1 MLEIFQKHSLFLLC
15 YILVAGCSAVVEP
28 ISMPTNTPGTDLQEH
43 LDIDTFPL
51 TFETAQRL
59 NAASYPRLVSQPG
72 DAYSAGVV
80 RELDIERN
88 NFPPQIL
95 DTTYRLGIGDEVALV
110 QILDTSPSL
119 RSIPSGT
126 VETDITSTNLQSV
139 FSLKGSSGKIV
150 NTSGRVSNDG
160 SLLLLGV
167 GSLEARGRHI
177 SELRDDVRSVLI
189 REGKAPNFQLEIVG
203 FNSQKAYITTDEPAD
218 NKPSQIQYVLPITD
232 RGTTLRELM
241 ASAGVAFDEKVLTVV
256 KIQREGQ
263 TYSFTLNDLFAEA
276 APNIFLKDNDHVFI
290 QKLRYVDGKVF
301 LVGGVAPRL
310 LPIQPERRQTLAEA
324 LFSPNGPLETSSAQ
338 RSAVYLLR
346 GNNPVR
352 AYHLDARNPARI
364 LVADAVELRPN
375 DIIFVGEQPINTF
388 NRVLSTI
395 FPLRVLSRDTQNGNL
410 P

>member
-1 MLEIFQKHSLFLLC
+1 MLETFQKRSLFLMCSLL
-15 YILVAGCSAVVEP
+15 IAGCSAVVEP
-28 ISMPTNTPGTDLQEH
+28 ISIPTNTPGHDLQEH
-43 LDIDTFPL
+43 LDINAFPL
-51 TFETAQRL
+51 TFETARAL

-72 DAYSAGVV
+72 DGFSASVV
-80 RELDIERN
+80 REIDIERN
-88 NFPPQIL
+88 NFPPEIL
-95 DTTYRLGIGDEVALV
+95 DTTYRLGTGDEVGLIQSV
-110 QILDTSPSL
+110 DISPTL
-119 RSIPSGT
+119 RPIPSGT
-126 VETDITSTNLQSV
+126 LATDLTSPNLQNIL
-139 FSLKGSSGKIV
+139 SLDGGSEKIIK
-150 NTSGRVSNDG
+150 TRGRVASDG

-167 GSLEARGRHI
+167 GRLEAQGRSI
-177 SELRDDVRSVLI
+177 PELRDDVRSVLI
-189 REGKAPNFQLEIVG
+189 RDGKAPNFQLEILN
-203 FNSQKAYITTDEPAD
+203 FNSQKAYITTDELP
-218 NKPSQIQYVLPITD
+218 NGTQSQIQYVLPITD
-232 RGTTLRELM
+232 NGTSLRELI
-241 ASAGVAFDEKVLTVV
+241 ATAGIAFDEKFLTVV
-256 KIQREGQ
+256 KIQRDGQ
-263 TYSFTLNDLFAEA
+263 TYSFTLNNLFAEA
-276 APNIFLKDNDHVFI
+276 APNVYLKDNDHVFI

-301 LVGGVAPRL
+301 LVGGVAPKL

-346 GNNPVR
+346 GSNPVR